1 VQQFK
6 NLNLL
11 MKYFSVDDI
20 NSSQSHSNS
29 KQFFTNT
36 SLQNKRGYLIFK
48 RIIDVVFSS
57 IIVLL
62 IFPWLLPMLAI
73 AIKLNSKGPVFF
85 KQKRVGFNGK
95 IFECLKLRTMY
106 VNNFADTKQAAK
118 NDPRITGFGKF
129 IRNTGLDELP
139 QFINIFKG
147 EMTIVG
153 PRPHMVT
160 EHNQFSVIIPGYASR
175 NLVKPGITGLSQV
188 KGYRGIASNFSSIT
202 KRFQLDNYYVHHV
215 GFVLD
220 IKIMFETFLLIIK
233 AIVNKNKMVSA
244 DQSSLQNNLINNNN
258 EEEKPADYPAHP
270 SLSKLRY

>member
-1 VQQFK
+1 MKSTPMNSIIRYPENK
-6 NLNLL
+6 NLN
-11 MKYFSVDDI
+11 KNPQQIFGEQSSHAYF
-20 NSSQSHSNS
+20 
-29 KQFFTNT
+29 
-36 SLQNKRGYLIFK
+36 IFK
-48 RIIDVVFSS
+48 RIIDIAFSS
-57 IIVLL
+57 VVILL
-62 IFPWLLPMLAI
+62 IFPLLFPILAI

-85 KQKRVGFNGK
+85 KQKRVGLKGK
-95 IFECLKLRTMY
+95 IFECLKLRTMH

-139 QFINIFKG
+139 QFINILFG

-160 EHNQFSVIIPGYASR
+160 EHNQFSAIIPGYSSR

-215 GFVLD
+215 GFILD
-220 IKIMFETFLLIIK
+220 FTIMIETFLLIIK
-233 AIVNKNKMVSA
+233 AIVNKNQLVSA
-244 DQSSLQNNLINNNN
+244 DQSALNENLIINDG
-258 EEEKPADYPAHP
+258 EKPAEYQPAHP